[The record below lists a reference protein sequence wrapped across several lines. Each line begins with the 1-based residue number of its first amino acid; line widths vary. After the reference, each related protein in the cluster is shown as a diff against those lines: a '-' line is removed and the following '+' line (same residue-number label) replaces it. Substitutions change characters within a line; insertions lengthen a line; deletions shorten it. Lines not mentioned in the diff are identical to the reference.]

1 MIITDVGD
9 YTIVVG
15 KEPDEDQ
22 DFMAIQKKWGHQS
35 AYLFHV
41 SLVDGPLLCRKA
53 VYTPEFIVMY
63 FEEERPPAYKVG
75 DRVGIITG
83 TVLICNPDIYRL
95 YKDEMNAAFKY
106 WLAYN
111 IRILMYNMA
120 DDEKSRNNGL

>member
-22 DFMAIQKKWGHQS
+22 DFMAMQNKWGHQS
-35 AYLFHV
+35 AYLFHI

-63 FEEERPPAYKVG
+63 FEEERPPAYKTG

-83 TVLICNPDIYRL
+83 IVLICNPDIYRL
-95 YKDEMNAAFKY
+95 YKDDMNMAFKC
-106 WLAYN
+106 WLADN
-111 IRILMYNMA
+111 IGTLMYNTA
-120 DDEKSRNNGL
+120 DDEKEKY